1 MEVCHETTNG
11 NPFNPL
17 VLMSSVGASGYIPVR
32 NGKIPEHTH
41 NLLNLNQEKEEN
53 LNTVIM
59 SNVTESEMKHRT
71 TRKFQEPKDKF

>member
-32 NGKIPEHTH
+32 NGKIPEHIQHTKLEPGERRKPEH
-41 NLLNLNQEKEEN
+41 
-53 LNTVIM
+53 
-59 SNVTESEMKHRT
+59 SNNE
-71 TRKFQEPKDKF
+71 QCY

>member
-1 MEVCHETTNG
+1 VVIYLSEMEKFLNTYN
-11 NPFNPL
+11 
-17 VLMSSVGASGYIPVR
+17 I
-32 NGKIPEHTH
+32 
-41 NLLNLNQEKEEN
+41 LNLNQEKEEN